1 MINISEM
8 EFNNKKKDNKG
19 FSLISEFRGDELT
32 PITIFEGFKGKN
44 RFILEGGSK
53 ENRFGRYSF
62 LGENSYKEVVGEKL
76 LDIKEVKKEVSIE
89 FEYEIGRA
97 SCRERV

>member
-1 MINISEM
+1 MINISEV
-8 EFNNKKKDNKG
+8 EFNNKKKNNKG

-32 PITIFEGFKGKN
+32 PITIFEGFQGKN

-62 LGENSYKEVVGEKL
+62 LGENSYKEIVGERL
-76 LDIKEVKKEVSIE
+76 LDIKRK
-89 FEYEIGRA
+89 
-97 SCRERV
+97 